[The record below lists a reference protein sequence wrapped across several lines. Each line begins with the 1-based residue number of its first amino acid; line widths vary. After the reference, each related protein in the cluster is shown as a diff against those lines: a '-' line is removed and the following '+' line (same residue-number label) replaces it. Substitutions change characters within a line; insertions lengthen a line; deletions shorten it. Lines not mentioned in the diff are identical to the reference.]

1 MTTRRTSATLKV
13 ALALAAFTASG
24 TALAQT
30 YYKWQTVEMPSASG
44 ARCGN
49 GSPYRIF
56 VNRTPLTS
64 KTVVMF
70 EGGGACWAKGSC
82 SGEGGL
88 LGASNPDGVPANY
101 VTSLSM
107 AAYGLITPFT
117 SRINPFAS
125 IQTQSWNIIYVP
137 YCTGDVHTGNRSAV
151 YPDADPT
158 QPALTYQHRGAANA
172 AALAAWMG
180 KNMPRPDHLLVT
192 GFSAGGAGATAN
204 YAVLREAVQPKLS
217 SMLADSGPLVQAPR
231 GSGAASLPLHEKIRV
246 AWGLDGPDGLVTKML
261 AKYPAENRDEAR
273 LMVVNRAKGTIEHR
287 IFKDIIDYFDEGDLF
302 VFNDTKVFPARLYG
316 NKEKTGAEIE
326 IFLLRELN
334 RELRL
339 WDVLVDPA
347 RKIRIG
353 NKLYF
358 GDDDLMVAEVIDNTT
373 SRGRTLRFLFD
384 GDYDEFKTALF
395 KLGETPL
402 PRWVR
407 EKVEPEDSERYQTI
421 FAAKEGAVVA
431 PTAGMHF
438 SKHLMK
444 RMEIRGVERAFLT
457 LHAGLGNFRTVDVED
472 LSKHKMDSEQYIV
485 DDATAASVNRAKRNG
500 RKVVSIGTT
509 VMRTLETVVST
520 NGTINAGEGWTNK
533 FIFSP
538 YEFTVA
544 DAMVS
549 NFHLP
554 YSTQLMMVAAFGGY
568 DCVMNAYKIAREEG
582 YRFGTYGDA
591 MLLL

>member
-1 MTTRRTSATLKV
+1 M
-13 ALALAAFTASG
+13 
-24 TALAQT
+24 
-30 YYKWQTVEMPSASG
+30 
-44 ARCGN
+44 
-49 GSPYRIF
+49 
-56 VNRTPLTS
+56 
-64 KTVVMF
+64 
-70 EGGGACWAKGSC
+70 
-82 SGEGGL
+82 
-88 LGASNPDGVPANY
+88 
-101 VTSLSM
+101 
-107 AAYGLITPFT
+107 
-117 SRINPFAS
+117 
-125 IQTQSWNIIYVP
+125 
-137 YCTGDVHTGNRSAV
+137 
-151 YPDADPT
+151 
-158 QPALTYQHRGAANA
+158 
-172 AALAAWMG
+172 
-180 KNMPRPDHLLVT
+180 
-192 GFSAGGAGATAN
+192 
-204 YAVLREAVQPKLS
+204 KLS
-217 SMLADSGPLVQAPR
+217 QYGYEFKP
-231 GSGAASLPLHEKIRV
+231 E
-246 AWGLDGPDGLVTKML
+246 ML

-358 GDDDLMVAEVIDNTT
+358 GDDDLLVAEVIDNTT

-444 RMEIRGVERAFLT
+444 RMEIKGIDKSFIT
-457 LHAGLGNFRTVDVED
+457 LHVGLGNFRTVDVED
-472 LSKHKMDSEQYIV
+472 LSKHKMDSEQFFV
-485 DDATAASVNRAKRNG
+485 EEAAAEAVNAAKRQE
-500 RKVVSIGTT
+500 RKVVAIGTT
-509 VMRTLETVVST
+509 VMRTIETAVST
-520 NGTINAGEGWTNK
+520 NGMIKPMEGWTNK
-533 FIFSP
+533 FIFAP

-544 DAMVS
+544 DAMVT
-549 NFHLP
+549 NLHLP

-568 DCVMNAYKIAREEG
+568 ETVMNAYKVAKEEG

-591 MLLL
+591 MLIL